1 MSLFRG
7 VADMKRAGISD
18 TLTMPDGQRI
28 NYVEMAKKMGIVPE
42 LEQNVP
48 LQQQTL
54 RTQWALLVLSAMVKN
69 AEGDT
74 IDSDLLRRMLNS
86 TLDVFPAKPGA

>member
-1 MSLFRG
+1 
-7 VADMKRAGISD
+7 
-18 TLTMPDGQRI
+18 MPDGQRI

-54 RTQWALLVLSAMVKN
+54 RTQWALFVLSAMVKN
-69 AEGDT
+69 AEGD
-74 IDSDLLRRMLNS
+74 IDADVLRRILNS